1 MVDGDGKGPILQS
14 VSKSDDLLRRARAG
28 EDRAVERLFSRYLP
42 RLRRWAHRRVPLWA
56 RDAADT
62 DDFVQDALVGTLK
75 RLDYFEPQ
83 HDGALIGYL
92 RRSLIN
98 RVRDQFRAAARRPT
112 AVPLDDEHPD
122 TGDSP
127 LRVASG
133 HEDRMRYQCALNRL
147 MSTDRRAIVARLDLG
162 YSYEQLALLLNKPS
176 PEAARQAVRRAL
188 SRLAEE
194 MQRD

>member
-1 MVDGDGKGPILQS
+1 MADGDGKHLAFPS
-14 VSKSDDLLRRARAG
+14 ASKSEGLLRRARAG
-28 EDRAVERLFSRYLP
+28 EDRALERLFARYLP

-62 DDFVQDALVGTLK
+62 DDLVQDALVGTLK

-83 HDGALIGYL
+83 RDGALIGYL

-98 RVRDQFRAAARRPT
+98 RVRDQFRAAARRPG

-127 LRVASG
+127 LTVAAD
-133 HEDRMRYQCALNRL
+133 HEDRMRYQRALNRL
-147 MSTDRRAIVARLDLG
+147 KSMDRRAIVARLDLG
-162 YSYEQLALLLNKPS
+162 YSYEQLALVLNKPT
-176 PEAARQAVRRAL
+176 PESARQAVRRAL

>member
-1 MVDGDGKGPILQS
+1 MAGVDTRHPIVPS
-14 VSKSDDLLRRARAG
+14 ASHSEDLLRRARAG
-28 EDRAVERLFSRYLP
+28 ERLALDRLFARYLP
-42 RLRRWAHRRVPLWA
+42 RLRRLAHRRVPPWA

-62 DDFVQDALVGTLK
+62 DDLVQDAVLGTLK

-83 HDGALIGYL
+83 CEGALIGYL

-98 RVRDQFRAAARRPT
+98 RVRDQFRVAARRPG
-112 AVPLDDEHPD
+112 AVPLDDEQPD

-127 LRVASG
+127 LTVAARR
-133 HEDRMRYQCALNRL
+133 EDRMRYQRALRRL
-147 MSTDRRAIVARLDLG
+147 RALDQRAIVARLDLS
-162 YSYEQLALLLNKPS
+162 YSYEQLALVLDKPT
-176 PEAARQAVRRAL
+176 PEAARLAVRRAL